1 MRFIVLGA
9 GAVGGVVGG
18 RLFQHRHEVVLVARG
33 EHGKVLAEDGLTL
46 VSATGVVTLPVPA
59 TDSLDSISWRGD
71 EVVLMAVK
79 SQDTEE
85 ALRQLGGVAPPSV
98 TVVCAQNGVA
108 NEPAALRRFPNIYGI
123 CVMCPA
129 AQIEPGV
136 VVAESSPLTALLD
149 IGRYPGG
156 VDATA
161 EAIAA
166 AISESTMESVA
177 RPDIMRWKYA
187 KLLSNL
193 SNAVDA
199 LCGPGGRSSEVS
211 ARARQEGENCLVAAG
226 IDYAS
231 REEDRARR
239 GDRLHPTEVVGRER
253 GGSSTWQSLLS
264 RGTVEVDY
272 LNGEVVLL
280 GRLHGVPVPT
290 NVLLQH
296 LVNEKA
302 WEHSGP
308 GAMNPEELLAVLDN
322 PAPPRATKP

>member
-18 RLFQHRHEVVLVARG
+18 RLFQHGHDVVLVARG

-46 VSATGVVTLPVPA
+46 ASATGVLTLPVPA
-59 TDSLDSISWRGD
+59 TDSLESISWRGD

-156 VDATA
+156 VDA
-161 EAIAA
+161 
-166 AISESTMESVA
+166 
-177 RPDIMRWKYA
+177 D
-187 KLLSNL
+187 
-193 SNAVDA
+193 AVRD
-199 LCGPGGRSSEVS
+199 
-211 ARARQEGENCLVAAG
+211 
-226 IDYAS
+226 
-231 REEDRARR
+231 REARR
-239 GDRLHPTEVVGRER
+239 DPR
-253 GGSSTWQSLLS
+253 
-264 RGTVEVDY
+264 
-272 LNGEVVLL
+272 
-280 GRLHGVPVPT
+280 
-290 NVLLQH
+290 QH
-296 LVNEKA
+296 Q
-302 WEHSGP
+302 P
-308 GAMNPEELLAVLDN
+308 GLPR
-322 PAPPRATKP
+322 PRAAVCA